1 MRAFVAE
8 AANII
13 VPAQDKAYFEQA
25 SKRPHTVENDAQQK
39 AIMNCA
45 RMHAKMAL
53 RRLPLLYKNSLRAKQ
68 LGDIVLDIDRL
79 RLFVLGNLLQ
89 ALLLLR
95 IRRRL
100 GGTLG
105 ARGLVAKIISGRID
119 ISCHDE
125 ATGDRGIRSPS
136 PHLTSPPKSILRQGA
151 ADTPDLR
158 VGRDA
163 CHQARRR

>member
-1 MRAFVAE
+1 MPRWPYRAF
-8 AANII
+8 
-13 VPAQDKAYFEQA
+13 PGC
-25 SKRPHTVENDAQQK
+25 P
-39 AIMNCA
+39 
-45 RMHAKMAL
+45 
-53 RRLPLLYKNSLRAKQ
+53 KNSLRAKE

-95 IRRRL
+95 IRGRL
-100 GGTLG
+100 GGTLD

-125 ATGDRGIRSPS
+125 VTGDRGIRSP
-136 PHLTSPPKSILRQGA
+136 LTSPPKSILRQGA

-163 CHQARRR
+163 CHQARRRRIK